1 MTKTMK
7 FMVFQEKGENKKRRI
22 PLASL
27 TKIQTIQNLDEQA
40 YYLLLYADGT
50 VFTTRSVEVVDTKI
64 PSL

>member
-1 MTKTMK
+1 MVKTMK
-7 FMVFQEKGENKKRRI
+7 FMVFHEKGEAKKRRI

-40 YYLLLYADGT
+40 YYLLLYADGM
-50 VFTTRSVEVVDTKI
+50 VFTTRTVDIVDAKI